1 MTHSKQSID
10 IGSFLKFFFFFF
22 VDHFKVFI
30 KIYYNI
36 ASDVYVGCDASGIS
50 APLSGTVPA
59 RSALEGE
66 ISTTGL
72 PGKSPYWFSL

>member
-10 IGSFLKFFFFFF
+10 IGSFLKIFF

-50 APLSGTVPA
+50 AP
-59 RSALEGE
+59 
-66 ISTTGL
+66 I
-72 PGKSPYWFSL
+72 KD